1 MKKIT
6 LLLAAFCLIASS
18 AIAQPA
24 QLAKGNLMVGVT
36 STMALGGSEGSEFL
50 GLSFVTE
57 KHQQGSGQPEAEYKM
72 TTYNFLPKGGYF
84 FMDNLVAGL
93 EVVLTGYSEK
103 AIDDGDTWKE
113 TTIGIGPFV
122 RYYYP
127 LEKFYPFAEVE
138 AVFGSYK
145 EVWMGDEEDKEGFT
159 LFGFSL
165 GAAFPLADKITFD
178 AAAGYLRTAYKWEG
192 VEGGEDGKYIYGGL
206 GIRMGFSIYLP
217 L

>member
-6 LLLAAFCLIASS
+6 LLIAVFCLIAGS

-24 QLAKGNLMVGVT
+24 QLAKGNIMVGLT
-36 STMALGGSEGSEFL
+36 STMAFGGSEGSEFMGL
-50 GLSFVTE
+50 GFVTE
-57 KHQQGSGQPEAEYKM
+57 KWQQGSGQPEAEYKL

-84 FMDNLVAGL
+84 IIDNLVAGL
-93 EVVLTGYSEK
+93 EVVVSGYKEK
-103 AIDDGDTWKE
+103 AVDDGDTYTE
-113 TTIGIGPFV
+113 LTLGIGPFV

-127 LEKFYPFAEVE
+127 LEKFYPFAEAE
-138 AVFGSYK
+138 AIFGSYK
-145 EVWMGDEEDKEGFT
+145 ETWQGEDDDKEGFT
-159 LFGFSL
+159 MFGLSL

-178 AAAGYLRTAYKWEG
+178 VAAGYLRTAYKWAG

-206 GIRMGFSIYLP
+206 GVRMGFSIYLP